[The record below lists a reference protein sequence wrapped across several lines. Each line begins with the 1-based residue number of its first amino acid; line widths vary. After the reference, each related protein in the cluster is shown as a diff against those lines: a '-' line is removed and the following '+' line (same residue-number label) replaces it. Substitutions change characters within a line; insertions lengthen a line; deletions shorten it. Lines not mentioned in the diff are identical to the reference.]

1 MHFTHSSPKRYQ
13 APPAWQKIANA
24 NAEASGGSLMITE
37 DVQAAVRDSDFIYT
51 DLWWW
56 IGQEAEIPDRQKAFM
71 PKYQVNETLLA
82 LAPPHAKFMHCLP
95 ASRGVEVTDAVMDG
109 PQSIIYDQSENR
121 LHAEKGLL
129 VHFVYPRLQ
138 RPSDE
143 RVAYHRGLVDHFLK
157 THP

>member
-1 MHFTHSSPKRYQ
+1 
-13 APPAWQKIANA
+13 
-24 NAEASGGSLMITE
+24 
-37 DVQAAVRDSDFIYT
+37 VRDADFIYT

-71 PKYQVNETLLA
+71 PKYQVNEALLA

-121 LHAEKGLL
+121 LHTEKGLL
-129 VHFVYPRLQ
+129 VHFVYPRLKQ
-138 RPSDE
+138 PSDE
-143 RVAYHRGLVDHFLK
+143 RVAYHRQRVDEFLK
-157 THP
+157 S